1 LPLLNS
7 KQLERWFMGKPIIR
21 EGDPTSHGGRVIEG
35 SPVDLCEG
43 KAMAFVGHKVYCPKC
58 KGTYPIIEG
67 MPTTTVYGKGVALEG
82 MKTACGAALIATQFV
97 TTVGSSSSGSISG
110 GGAKASSPVGRQAI
124 QAGAIPAASQTPAT
138 YDLHFL
144 VRDDKAGNA
153 LPGIP
158 YRITL
163 ETGVQVI
170 GITNAN
176 GLTKTIGS
184 DAPVIAKLE
193 APYYGNSSSNTDSHS
208 EHGAC
213 DC

>member
-1 LPLLNS
+1 
-7 KQLERWFMGKPIIR
+7 MGKVIIR
-21 EGDPTSHGGRVIEG
+21 QGDPTRHGGTVIEG
-35 SPVDLCEG
+35 SLVDLCEG
-43 KAMAFVGHKVYCPKC
+43 KAIACVGHKVYCPKC

-67 MPTTTVYGKGVALEG
+67 WPVTTVYGKGVALEG
-82 MKTACGAALIATQFV
+82 MKTACGASLIGTQFV
-97 TTVGSSSSGSISG
+97 TTVGSSSSGSISE
-110 GGAKASSPVGRQAI
+110 GGAKASSPVRQQAT
-124 QAGAIPAASQTPAT
+124 QAGAIAAASSTPAI

-144 VRDDKAGNA
+144 VRDDKTGNA

-163 ETGVQVI
+163 ETDEQVS
-170 GITNAN
+170 GITDAN

-184 DAPVIAKLE
+184 DTPVIAKLE
-193 APYYGNSSSNTDSHS
+193 APYYGDSSSSTDSHS